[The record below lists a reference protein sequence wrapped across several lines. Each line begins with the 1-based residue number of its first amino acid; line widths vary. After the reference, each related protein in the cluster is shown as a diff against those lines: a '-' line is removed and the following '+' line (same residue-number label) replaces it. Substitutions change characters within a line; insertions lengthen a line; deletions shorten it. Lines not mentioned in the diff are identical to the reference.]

1 MASTESMPA
10 VAYVADFSAPESDV
24 RSLVGGKAASL
35 GRLVKA
41 GFPVPPGFTVTTDAY
56 ATFLAQG
63 DLKAAIG
70 ERVRALDY
78 GDAEALE
85 ARTQEIRELIHS
97 TPLPAVVEAA
107 VGDAYQALGPQTY
120 VAVRSSATAEDMQD
134 ASFAGLHD
142 TFLDIRG
149 LDDVLGAVRRC
160 WASLWTARCASY
172 RERAGIDHESALIA
186 VVVQTM
192 VESEVSG
199 VLFTANPLTAATTES
214 VVNASWGL
222 GEGVVSGILTP
233 DEYIVDHGTF
243 AVTARTLGAKEV
255 QVVRSADGVGTMIVD
270 GDPAKRA
277 EFTLTDEQVAE
288 LARLGARVM
297 DFYGGF
303 PQDIEWALSNGELHL
318 LQSRAVTG
326 VEFLWDEDIDA
337 WQTEPDDPETIW
349 SHAWAE
355 AYWTG
360 GVTPLF
366 YSIRARELRNSDQDL
381 FTLWGFDDLLK
392 MRRFKYRRAT
402 VYFSSTADRLYYRY
416 ILPPAL
422 RTTSV
427 HNLPPAWRAEALEA
441 PFDLV
446 KALKMHMRVK
456 LLDDKQG
463 PQAFIKAVYELLD
476 HGTDEADGPS
486 AEELRQLSDAELKQA
501 ALKAI
506 GMAEQFLTILRPG
519 FHVYGA
525 GGFGALAR
533 MLRDWY
539 TGDNAFAF
547 QELISG
553 LPKRTLMVEESI
565 DQWNVVQKIRES
577 PKLLALLEEHEGAA
591 FFEECE
597 KSEEGRAFLAVY
609 RELLVAKH
617 GHRGH
622 ADRDL
627 WFPRRS
633 EDPSLDYRAFRALIA
648 AGDAMSPE
656 ELEHKL
662 VGQREAVTAEVLES
676 IRKQPFGGLKAEI
689 FKWVLDYVHK
699 FLVLRD
705 DERHYIDRVTMAKK
719 RAFQEIGRR
728 LVERGQL
735 RGDEDFLFL
744 PEYELYDLLDGRR
757 QTTALTFAKIEAR
770 SNMFHRYNAR
780 EETPPAYLRGNTP
793 IDMDEESG
801 DDDASGRMRG
811 TGTSRGTITGR
822 ARVVPDLKEIGR
834 LEKGDI
840 LVCNA
845 TDPGWASVFALIGG
859 LVMETGGMLAHGSCL
874 SREYGLPAVTLPNA
888 IQRIPDGATITVV
901 GDTGEVTIADSES
914 TEEAG
919 PTSGEAAA

>member
-1 MASTESMPA
+1 MASTESVPGIKFI
-10 VAYVADFSAPESDV
+10 VDFSSPESDA
-24 RSLVGGKAASL
+24 RSLVGGKASSL
-35 GRLVKA
+35 GKLAKA
-41 GFPVPPGFTVTTDAY
+41 GFPVPPGFSVTTEAF
-56 ATFLAQG
+56 AAFLSQR
-63 DLKAAIG
+63 DLRAAID
-70 ERVRALDY
+70 ERARELDY
-78 GDAEALE
+78 GDAEGLE
-85 ARTQEIRELIHS
+85 AKTAEIRELIHS
-97 TPLPAVVEAA
+97 SPLPAVVEAA
-107 VGDAYQALGPQTY
+107 VAEAYQELGADTY
-120 VAVRSSATAEDMQD
+120 VAVRSSATAEDMED

-149 LDDVLGAVRRC
+149 LDEVIAAVRRC

-172 RERAGIDHESALIA
+172 RERAGIDHGTALIA
-186 VVVQTM
+186 VVVQRM
-192 VESEVSG
+192 IESEVSG
-199 VLFTANPLTAATTES
+199 VLFTANPLTAVTDEF

-222 GEGVVSGILTP
+222 GEGIVSGILTP
-233 DEYIVDHGTF
+233 DEYIVDKTSF
-243 AVTARTLGAKEV
+243 RTKAKTLGPKEV
-255 QVVRSADGVGTMIVD
+255 QIIRSVD
-270 GDPAKRA
+270 GPGTVTLDVEPTKQSVFSLA
-277 EFTLTDEQVAE
+277 EDQVAE
-288 LARLGARVM
+288 LAKLGARVM

-303 PQDIEWALSNGELHL
+303 PQDIEWALSGGELHL

-326 VEFLWDEDIDA
+326 VEFLWDEDMDA

-355 AYWTG
+355 AFWTG

-381 FTLWGFDDLLK
+381 FTLWGFDDLLRL
-392 MRRFKYRRAT
+392 RRFKYRRAT
-402 VYFSSTADRLYYRY
+402 VYFSSTADRIYYRY

-422 RTTSV
+422 RTSSV

-446 KALKMHMRVK
+446 KALKMHTRIK
-456 LLDDKQG
+456 LLGEKQG

-501 ALKAI
+501 ALKAT
-506 GMAEQFLTILRPG
+506 GMAEEFLTILRPG

-525 GGFGALAR
+525 GGFGALTR
-533 MLRDWY
+533 MLSDWY

-565 DQWNVVQKIRES
+565 DQWNTAQKIRES
-577 PKLLALLEEHEGAA
+577 PALTRLLEEHEGAA
-591 FFEECE
+591 FFEQCE
-597 KSEEGRAFLAVY
+597 SSDEGRAFLAY
-609 RELLVAKH
+609 YNEMLIAKH

-633 EDPSLDYRAFRALIA
+633 EDPSLDSRAFRAILA
-648 AGDAMSPE
+648 AGDAISPE

-662 VGQREAVTAEVLES
+662 VAQREAVTEEVLES
-676 IRKQPFGGLKAEI
+676 IRKQPFGGLKTEI

-744 PEYELYDLLDGRR
+744 PEYELYELLEGTR
-757 QTTALTFAKIEAR
+757 QTTPLTFAKIEAR
-770 SNMFHRYNAR
+770 SKMFHRYNAR
-780 EETPPAYLRGNTP
+780 EESPPSYLRGNMP
-793 IDMDEESG
+793 IDLDEESG

-840 LVCNA
+840 LICNA

-901 GDTGEVTIADSES
+901 GDTGEILIAQSEF
-914 TEEAG
+914 TEETG
-919 PTSGEAAA
+919 HTSGEAAA